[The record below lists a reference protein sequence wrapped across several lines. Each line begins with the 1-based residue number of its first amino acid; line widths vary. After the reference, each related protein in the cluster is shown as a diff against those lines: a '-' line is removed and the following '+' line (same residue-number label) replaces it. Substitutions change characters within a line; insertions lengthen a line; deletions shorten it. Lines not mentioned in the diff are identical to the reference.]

1 MYGGRDKVVTL
12 LCGRELAGME
22 LDRFGT
28 DVWMVPVDEEHFRAR
43 VLVSVSPQF
52 SAGSPASGKT
62 CG

>member
-1 MYGGRDKVVTL
+1 MVTL
-12 LCGRELAGME
+12 LCGRELAGMV

-28 DVWMVPVDEEHFRAR
+28 DVWMVPVDEEYFRAR